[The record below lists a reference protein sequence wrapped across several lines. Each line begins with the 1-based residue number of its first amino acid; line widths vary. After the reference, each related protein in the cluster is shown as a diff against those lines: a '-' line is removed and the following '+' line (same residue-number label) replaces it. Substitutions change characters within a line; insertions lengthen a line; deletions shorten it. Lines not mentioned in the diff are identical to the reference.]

1 MAKLLAGQYEALK
14 DCVKDALKKEFELNI
29 SQSELDDLINKE
41 KNKLGGEYLILEQ
54 ELQEIES
61 QYTALKKR
69 EEICIGKIKNI
80 VEKDLIEGYYQQ
92 KITCFQLNHLLTI
105 KAKKIARENGLI
117 RNLSTSLDKLV
128 SKEVY
133 MVDTH
138 KKNMDEIL
146 NSVIDRCRKE
156 INSNLSKYLK

>member
-54 ELQEIES
+54 ELQEIE
-61 QYTALKKR
+61 KR
-69 EEICIGKIKNI
+69 EKICIEKIKNI
-80 VEKDLIEGYYQQ
+80 IEKELIGGPYYT
-92 KITCFQLNHLLTI
+92 KITCFILNHLLTI
-105 KAKKIARENGLI
+105 KAKKLARENGLI
-117 RNLSTSLDKLV
+117 KELSNEVDKLV

-146 NSVIDRCRKE
+146 NSIIDRCRKE